1 MAPIDEP
8 WLDDFHSIRQL
19 EKSTDS
25 KVVEDQN
32 ENLLVL
38 QKIESGCNE

>member
-8 WLDDFHSIRQL
+8 WLDDFHSIRQV
-19 EKSTDS
+19 EKSTGS